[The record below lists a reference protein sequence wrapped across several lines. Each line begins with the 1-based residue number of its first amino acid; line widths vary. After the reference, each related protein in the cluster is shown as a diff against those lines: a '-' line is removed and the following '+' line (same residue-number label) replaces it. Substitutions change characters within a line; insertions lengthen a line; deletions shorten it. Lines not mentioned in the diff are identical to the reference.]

1 MIRFEW
7 DEAKNEINRRKHKI
21 SFSLAVRVFE
31 DPQYV
36 LVKDRVEAGEE
47 RWHAIGEVNGTL
59 IVTVV
64 HTYQTDDLIRI
75 IAARFANREERE
87 LYAEAYGR

>member
-1 MIRFEW
+1 MSGEQLHALFAGSLRLCAQRF
-7 DEAKNEINRRKHKI
+7 
-21 SFSLAVRVFE
+21 
-31 DPQYV
+31 
-36 LVKDRVEAGEE
+36 
-47 RWHAIGEVNGTL
+47 WHAIGEVNGTL